1 MRQRLRKAISKF
13 SEREL
18 SRAWNRWLEST
29 LEKQALQQNIQK
41 ALARWRNSCQSSCFM
56 KWLHEARINKALT
69 GKLFTAL
76 QRMRSQELNRS
87 WNAWVEYAVYRQQIV
102 LALMRWKN
110 GCLSK
115 AWNYW
120 VEWGQRKRRIL
131 MTIMGAKEHHMGD
144 VLFRSWLTWLEIL
157 ATRKR
162 LEGGF
167 SEIFNN
173 ATVRQLKGLLGVWR
187 GKAVLQQKMA
197 MAMARWR
204 NKTIVPSF
212 FSWVSFVHTAQTMR
226 LKLRGA
232 LVRLAQ
238 RGMVASWSK
247 WLEHVVMQQNVRRA
261 ALKSGNKA
269 LGSAWDRWREW
280 LDERA
285 SAYDRLGSAA
295 AFWVK
300 RSIVSA
306 WNHWIEVIIE
316 MQDRRSKLLGAF
328 MKMTQRQLAAAWNTW
343 IKAVADRNE
352 MRAKLAGALRR
363 MAQRELAAAWNTW
376 IDHVQMQQK
385 VRLAALKWFNKA
397 LSAAWESWHDWL
409 QERRTIL
416 ASAGKALR
424 FWQNRAVAACWV
436 RWVEAVADRNE
447 MRAKLAGALR
457 RMAQRELAA
466 AWNTWQ
472 DRIMEARAVANA
484 GVALKHWA
492 NRHLSSAFRTW
503 THWLQSQRSQV
514 QATELALA
522 FWMDGMMRNWWERWL
537 QYVSGCIKEKAASL
551 YSEHR
556 LSKSIFAAWRFH
568 VQHEARPQH
577 ELKEFSS
584 AFGNLKLK
592 QRSFVK
598 WVGKSEHGVLARTG
612 LMFHS
617 RRSLIRGFEAW
628 RVFAMSSTEERA
640 FKYRLEALLGIGDA
654 YSNFR
659 RHMSPSASPRMQQYP
674 KGAA

>member
-1 MRQRLRKAISKF
+1 M
-13 SEREL
+13 
-18 SRAWNRWLEST
+18 
-29 LEKQALQQNIQK
+29 
-41 ALARWRNSCQSSCFM
+41 
-56 KWLHEARINKALT
+56 HEARINKALT

-76 QRMRSQELNRS
+76 QRMRSQELNRA
-87 WNAWVEYAVYRQQIV
+87 WNGWVEYAVYRQQIV

-131 MTIMGAKEHHMGD
+131 MTIMGAKAHHMGD
-144 VLFRSWLTWLEIL
+144 VLFPSWLTWLEIL

-162 LEGGF
+162 LEEGF

-204 NKTIVPSF
+204 NKAIVPSF
-212 FSWVSFVHTAQTMR
+212 FSWVSLLHTAQAMR

-285 SAYDRLGSAA
+285 SAYDRLGRAA

-457 RMAQRELAA
+457 WMAQRELAA

-472 DRIMEARAVANA
+472 VRIMEARAAANA

-551 YSEHR
+551 YSERR
-556 LSKSIFAAWRFH
+556 LSKSVFAAWRFH

-577 ELKEFSS
+577 ELKEISS
-584 AFGNLKLK
+584 AFGDLKLK

-612 LMFHS
+612 LMYHS

-628 RVFAMSSTEERA
+628 RVFAVRSTEERA
-640 FKYRLEALLGIGDA
+640 FKYHLEALLGIGDA
-654 YSNFR
+654 YFNFR
-659 RHMSPSASPRMQQYP
+659 RHMSPSASPRMQRYP

>member
-1 MRQRLRKAISKF
+1 
-13 SEREL
+13 
-18 SRAWNRWLEST
+18 
-29 LEKQALQQNIQK
+29 
-41 ALARWRNSCQSSCFM
+41 M

-76 QRMRSQELNRS
+76 QRMRSQELNRA
-87 WNAWVEYAVYRQQIV
+87 WNGWVEYAVYRQQIV

-131 MTIMGAKEHHMGD
+131 MTIMGAKAHHMGD
-144 VLFRSWLTWLEIL
+144 VLFPSWLTWLEIL

-162 LEGGF
+162 LEEGF

-204 NKTIVPSF
+204 NKAIVPSF
-212 FSWVSFVHTAQTMR
+212 FSWVSLLHTAQAMR

-247 WLEHVVMQQNVRRA
+247 WLEHVMMQQNVRRA

-285 SAYDRLGSAA
+285 SAYDRLGRAA

-363 MAQRELAAAWNTW
+363 MARRELAAAWNTW

-397 LSAAWESWHDWL
+397 LSAA
-409 QERRTIL
+409 
-416 ASAGKALR
+416 
-424 FWQNRAVAACWV
+424 
-436 RWVEAVADRNE
+436 
-447 MRAKLAGALR
+447 
-457 RMAQRELAA
+457 
-466 AWNTWQ
+466 
-472 DRIMEARAVANA
+472 
-484 GVALKHWA
+484 
-492 NRHLSSAFRTW
+492 
-503 THWLQSQRSQV
+503 
-514 QATELALA
+514 
-522 FWMDGMMRNWWERWL
+522 
-537 QYVSGCIKEKAASL
+537 
-551 YSEHR
+551 
-556 LSKSIFAAWRFH
+556 
-568 VQHEARPQH
+568 
-577 ELKEFSS
+577 
-584 AFGNLKLK
+584 
-592 QRSFVK
+592 
-598 WVGKSEHGVLARTG
+598 
-612 LMFHS
+612 
-617 RRSLIRGFEAW
+617 
-628 RVFAMSSTEERA
+628 
-640 FKYRLEALLGIGDA
+640 
-654 YSNFR
+654 
-659 RHMSPSASPRMQQYP
+659 
-674 KGAA
+674 

>member
-1 MRQRLRKAISKF
+1 M
-13 SEREL
+13 
-18 SRAWNRWLEST
+18 
-29 LEKQALQQNIQK
+29 
-41 ALARWRNSCQSSCFM
+41 
-56 KWLHEARINKALT
+56 HEARINKALT

-76 QRMRSQELNRS
+76 QRMRSQELNRA
-87 WNAWVEYAVYRQQIV
+87 WNGWVEYAVYRQQIV

-131 MTIMGAKEHHMGD
+131 MTIMGAKAHHMGD
-144 VLFRSWLTWLEIL
+144 VLFPSWLTWLEIL

-162 LEGGF
+162 LEEGF

-204 NKTIVPSF
+204 NKAIVPSF
-212 FSWVSFVHTAQTMR
+212 FSWVSLLHTAQAMR

-247 WLEHVVMQQNVRRA
+247 WLEHVMMQQNVRRA

-285 SAYDRLGSAA
+285 SAYDRLGRAA

-363 MAQRELAAAWNTW
+363 MARRELAAAWNTW

-457 RMAQRELAA
+457 WMAQRELAA

-472 DRIMEARAVANA
+472 VRIMEARAAANA
-484 GVALKHWA
+484 GVALNHWA

-551 YSEHR
+551 YSERR
-556 LSKSIFAAWRFH
+556 LSKSVFAAWRFH

-577 ELKEFSS
+577 ELKEISS
-584 AFGNLKLK
+584 AFGDLKLK

-612 LMFHS
+612 LMYHS

-628 RVFAMSSTEERA
+628 RVFAVRSTEERA
-640 FKYRLEALLGIGDA
+640 FKYHLEALLGIGDA
-654 YSNFR
+654 YFNFR
-659 RHMSPSASPRMQQYP
+659 RHMSPSASPRMQRYP

>member
-1 MRQRLRKAISKF
+1 M
-13 SEREL
+13 
-18 SRAWNRWLEST
+18 
-29 LEKQALQQNIQK
+29 
-41 ALARWRNSCQSSCFM
+41 
-56 KWLHEARINKALT
+56 HEARINKALT

-76 QRMRSQELNRS
+76 QRMRSQELNRA
-87 WNAWVEYAVYRQQIV
+87 WNGWVEYAVYRQQIV

-131 MTIMGAKEHHMGD
+131 MTIMGAKAHHMGD
-144 VLFRSWLTWLEIL
+144 VLFPSWLTWLEIL
-157 ATRKR
+157 APRKR
-162 LEGGF
+162 LEEGF

-204 NKTIVPSF
+204 NKAIVPSF
-212 FSWVSFVHTAQTMR
+212 FSWVSLLHTAQAMR

-247 WLEHVVMQQNVRRA
+247 WLEHVMMQQNVRRA

-285 SAYDRLGSAA
+285 SAYDRLGRAA

-363 MAQRELAAAWNTW
+363 MARRELAAAWNTW

-457 RMAQRELAA
+457 WMAQRELAA

-472 DRIMEARAVANA
+472 VRIMEARAAANA
-484 GVALKHWA
+484 GVALNHWA

-551 YSEHR
+551 YSERR
-556 LSKSIFAAWRFH
+556 LSKSVFAAWRFH

-577 ELKEFSS
+577 ELKEISS
-584 AFGNLKLK
+584 AFGDLKLK

-612 LMFHS
+612 LMYHS

-628 RVFAMSSTEERA
+628 RVFAVRSTEERA
-640 FKYRLEALLGIGDA
+640 FKYHLEALLGIGDA
-654 YSNFR
+654 YFNFR
-659 RHMSPSASPRMQQYP
+659 RHMSPSASPRMQRYP